1 MDIDCTPEFKQ
12 EFEKLKKNKSYHSL
26 VSTLV
31 DFLSNND
38 HNFAT
43 GSNLNHNDKTPYIK
57 KRINGA
63 GGYRL
68 YYYYIIVNQRITL
81 MFIHPKTGSSG
92 FESVSVTKRNQLLED
107 REKCI
112 LDKDLYK
119 IVIKNEEIVFTHF
132 KELANS

>member
-12 EFEKLKKNKSYHSL
+12 EYEKLKKNKSYHSL
-26 VSTLV
+26 VTSLI
-31 DFLSNND
+31 DFLSNSNN
-38 HNFAT
+38 NFAS

-68 YYYYIIVNQRITL
+68 YYYYIIVNNRITL

-92 FESVSVTKRNQLLED
+92 FESVSVTKRSQLLDE

-112 LDKDLYK
+112 SNGDLYK
-119 IVIKNEEIVFTHF
+119 VIIKNEEIVFTHF
-132 KELANS
+132 KELGNL